1 MLLKDYTPVKGK
13 EVVLLWFDR
22 VFNVN
27 SLKCKSKSKI
37 PNNFLYK
44 EVMEICDY
52 EDLVEVWIR

>member
-1 MLLKDYTPVKGK
+1 MLLKDYTPEKGK

-27 SLKCKSKSKI
+27 NLKCKSKSKI